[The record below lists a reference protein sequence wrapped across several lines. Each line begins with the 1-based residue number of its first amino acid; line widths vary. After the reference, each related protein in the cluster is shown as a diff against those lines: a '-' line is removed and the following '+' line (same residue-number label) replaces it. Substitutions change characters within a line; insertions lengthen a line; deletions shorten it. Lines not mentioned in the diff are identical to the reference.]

1 MQKPENK
8 YIFIFTK
15 SMLQNSELVN
25 KRTLVYIEI
34 VDSWKEQDAFLFCG
48 SLVMRFEDDLVS
60 KEIIILVSSWYGMIV
75 LFTSNFTVYNFILMG
90 HSSTCVAK
98 NTFAKFTSYIM
109 VAPFLSL
116 YLRILPHFCGS

>member
-1 MQKPENK
+1 MQNSENR
-8 YIFIFTK
+8 YISIFTK
-15 SMLQNSELVN
+15 PMLQNSELVN
-25 KRTLVYIEI
+25 KRTLVCIEI
-34 VDSWKEQDAFLFCG
+34 VEPLKEQDAFLFCG

-75 LFTSNFTVYNFILMG
+75 LFTSKFTVYVLLYMG
-90 HSSTCVAK
+90 HSTTCAAK

-116 YLRILPHFCGS
+116 YLRILPHF